1 MVTALA
7 PRDRARAPDVD
18 VDEARAIA
26 SDRADAETLTEGER
40 VAIVPKEWFEAFAR
54 SFAGATS
61 MKRVDGGEE
70 GESAVG
76 AIDTRELLLATA
88 STTAVRADDDD
99 DARDEAILKP
109 ALAEGV
115 DFEIVRERAMVKLEG
130 WYGHVEGSRS
140 IYRTC
145 VRRGSGIYVDVYGLG
160 LVAKFGDE
168 ERAVEVRRE
177 SAASELV
184 RVVKKAFAALKDVDD
199 ADVRV
204 ADYLYGNRGEVLT
217 SNPRKLLEEFHLLPG
232 QEVLVETKSAGGS
245 WNEDEDSVIALPG
258 TSEDEVMEDTTFGC
272 DVSLTPKND
281 VTTCAEEAKV
291 GTRGKAGLSNLG
303 NTCFMNSA
311 LQCLSHSSLL
321 TDYFLSD
328 KYEVDINTDNP
339 IGMGGELAKEY
350 ANLIGALWRDGA
362 LTVTPR
368 KFKSSLARFAP
379 QFSGYM
385 QQDAQELLAFLL
397 DGLHEDLNRVKNKP
411 YATERDAEG
420 RSDEDVANESWEAHT
435 ARNNSCIVDT
445 FQGQYRSTLVCP
457 SCSNKSVKFD
467 PFMYL
472 SIPVPSARERMIKV
486 TLVSYGDEL
495 SAITYGLKLPK
506 NGEIAMLLS
515 ALCEAA
521 DIDTM
526 DERVVLCEVY
536 NHRMEK
542 TLSNMSYSLTDIRE
556 RDVIYA
562 HRLPAIKDNDNVE
575 TVDTVLVHRKELN
588 QNKTPYSHVSSVAA
602 TTMVRFGFP
611 WIVPV
616 SVPKGTKAGPDHARF
631 VEKEVEKFSAKFA
644 HTNSMEKSC
653 SPTTSG
659 DTEGSASRRAV
670 AEKDSR
676 LFKMKYTNKSA
687 SASFHEYG
695 STTAST
701 SDSHEMQY
709 TIASSMHCVAI
720 DWSSKALSQFFD
732 EELLEREIEEHP
744 SVKENAIEN
753 SGTQGTPLASCIESF
768 IQEEPLGKDDMWYCK
783 QCKDHVQAMKKLD
796 LWRMPPILV
805 MHLKRFSYSRTWRDK
820 IDTLIDFPLN
830 TLDMTPYVLPNAS
843 SGPAPIYDLYAVVN
857 HFGGMGGGHYT
868 AYTRHA
874 EEGTW
879 HLYDDSR
886 CTAVDVGAALN
897 NSAAYVLFYKRRDVP
912 MRQAMS
918 RAGSLCNMAAMDS
931 VANTR
936 TPCDDDDDE
945 PREMELN

>member
-385 QQDAQELLAFLL
+385 QQDAQELLAFLTRWL
-397 DGLHEDLNRVKNKP
+397 ARRFKSRQEQTVRHRARRGGKKRRGRCKRILGSTHGSQQFLHRRYFSGSVSIDVGLPDMQQQIGQV
-411 YATERDAEG
+411 
-420 RSDEDVANESWEAHT
+420 RSVHVPLHSGPVGSRAHDQSHT
-435 ARNNSCIVDT
+435 RIVRRRT
-445 FQGQYRSTLVCP
+445 FC
-457 SCSNKSVKFD
+457 
-467 PFMYL
+467 
-472 SIPVPSARERMIKV
+472 
-486 TLVSYGDEL
+486 
-495 SAITYGLKLPK
+495 
-506 NGEIAMLLS
+506 
-515 ALCEAA
+515 
-521 DIDTM
+521 
-526 DERVVLCEVY
+526 
-536 NHRMEK
+536 NH
-542 TLSNMSYSLTDIRE
+542 
-556 RDVIYA
+556 
-562 HRLPAIKDNDNVE
+562 
-575 TVDTVLVHRKELN
+575 
-588 QNKTPYSHVSSVAA
+588 
-602 TTMVRFGFP
+602 VRF
-611 WIVPV
+611 
-616 SVPKGTKAGPDHARF
+616 
-631 VEKEVEKFSAKFA
+631 E
-644 HTNSMEKSC
+644 
-653 SPTTSG
+653 
-659 DTEGSASRRAV
+659 
-670 AEKDSR
+670 
-676 LFKMKYTNKSA
+676 
-687 SASFHEYG
+687 
-695 STTAST
+695 TA
-701 SDSHEMQY
+701 
-709 TIASSMHCVAI
+709 
-720 DWSSKALSQFFD
+720 
-732 EELLEREIEEHP
+732 
-744 SVKENAIEN
+744 
-753 SGTQGTPLASCIESF
+753 
-768 IQEEPLGKDDMWYCK
+768 
-783 QCKDHVQAMKKLD
+783 
-796 LWRMPPILV
+796 
-805 MHLKRFSYSRTWRDK
+805 
-820 IDTLIDFPLN
+820 
-830 TLDMTPYVLPNAS
+830 
-843 SGPAPIYDLYAVVN
+843 
-857 HFGGMGGGHYT
+857 
-868 AYTRHA
+868 
-874 EEGTW
+874 
-879 HLYDDSR
+879 
-886 CTAVDVGAALN
+886 
-897 NSAAYVLFYKRRDVP
+897 
-912 MRQAMS
+912 
-918 RAGSLCNMAAMDS
+918 
-931 VANTR
+931 
-936 TPCDDDDDE
+936 
-945 PREMELN
+945 